1 MIARDIRRTILV
13 VDDSLDTL
21 EVLRRNL
28 EVAGYRVHC
37 ATGVPQA
44 VQLLGKETVDVVVT
58 DLKMP
63 GVSGIELVRHVRE
76 NLRETEVLMITGYP
90 SVEGAV
96 AAMRTGAADY
106 LPKPF
111 TSAELLAAIGRAID
125 RIHARHS
132 MQAPPAEIPQE
143 GVPGMLGA
151 SEVMQSV
158 FRAIREHAE
167 GLLPVLIRGENG
179 TGMRSVARVLHTVGP
194 RPESLFVEIDC
205 ASRIGAFEPRVSG
218 TLYLADIDS
227 LDRASQQ
234 KLLEAMVGDSSGRIV
249 VSTSVDLAG
258 MVERGVFDDRLH
270 GKLSAVQIPL
280 PPLRERGDDLLLLAR
295 HFAERAAMELGL
307 SSPTFSDRT
316 LEALQAYPWPGNVV
330 ELWWTIRRLVAAAK
344 GETVELPDL
353 PAPMRSSAQGPAAA
367 FRSLADV
374 EGAHIQEV
382 LAAVNGNRTR
392 AAEIL
397 GIDRK
402 TLREKI
408 KRSAEIPSP

>member
-1 MIARDIRRTILV
+1 MNERERPRTILV

-28 EVAGYRVHC
+28 EAADYRVHC

-44 VQLLGKETVDVVVT
+44 VQLLTKEAVDVVVT
-58 DLKMP
+58 DLRMP

-76 NLRETEVLMITGYP
+76 NLKETEVLMITGYP

-111 TSAELLAAIGRAID
+111 TAAELLAAIERAID
-125 RIHARHS
+125 RIRARRS
-132 MQAPPAEIPQE
+132 MQRPPTETPQE
-143 GVPGMLGA
+143 QIPGLLGA
-151 SEVMQSV
+151 SPAMQSV
-158 FRAIREHAE
+158 FRSIREHAE

-179 TGMRSVARVLHTVGP
+179 TGMRSVARALHSLGP
-194 RPESLFVEIDC
+194 HSAAPLVEVDC
-205 ASRIGAFEPRVSG
+205 AVLAGSLRALTEG
-218 TLYLADIDS
+218 TLYLADVDS
-227 LDRASQQ
+227 LARADQER
-234 KLLEAMVGDSSGRIV
+234 LLAILSGDPTGRV
-249 VSTSVDLAG
+249 VASTSIDLAG
-258 MVERGVFDDRLH
+258 MVERGMFDERLH
-270 GKLSAVQIPL
+270 RRLSAVQISL
-280 PPLRERGDDLLLLAR
+280 PPLRERGDDLLSLAR
-295 HFAERAAMELGL
+295 HFAERAAKQLGL
-307 SSPTFSDRT
+307 PCPAFDDRA
-316 LEALQAYPWPGNVV
+316 LAALQGYPWPGNVV
-330 ELWWTIRRLVAAAK
+330 ELWWTIRRLVADAK
-344 GETVELPDL
+344 GEPVELPDL

-367 FRSLADV
+367 LRSLADV

-408 KRSAEIPSP
+408 KRAALA

>member
-1 MIARDIRRTILV
+1 MSERDNLKSILV

-28 EVAGYRVHC
+28 EAGGYRVQC

-44 VQLLGKETVDVVVT
+44 IQTLARETVDVVVT

-76 NLRETEVLMITGYP
+76 NLKETEVLMITGYP

-111 TSAELLAAIGRAID
+111 TSAELLAAVGRAVD
-125 RIHARHS
+125 RIRARRS
-132 MQAPPAEIPQE
+132 MQSPPAQTSREEIP
-143 GVPGMLGA
+143 GLLGA
-151 SEVMQSV
+151 SEAMQSV
-158 FRAIREHAE
+158 FRAIREHAG
-167 GLLPVLIRGENG
+167 GLLPVLLRGETG
-179 TGMRSVARVLHTVGP
+179 TGLRSVARALHRVGSRAGSP
-194 RPESLFVEIDC
+194 FVEFDC
-205 ASRIGAFEPRVSG
+205 ASRMGPFEPRADG

-227 LDRASQQ
+227 LDRSSQERLLDVMNDDPPGRFIASTN
-234 KLLEAMVGDSSGRIV
+234 M
-249 VSTSVDLAG
+249 DLIG
-258 MVERGVFDDRLH
+258 MVERDAFDGRLY
-270 GKLSAVQIPL
+270 GRLSAIQIAL
-280 PPLRERGDDLLLLAR
+280 PPIRERGDDLFLLAR
-295 HFAERAAMELGL
+295 HFAERAAKELKL
-307 SSPTFSDRT
+307 PCPEFADRT
-316 LEALQAYPWPGNVV
+316 LEALQSYPWPGNVV
-330 ELWWTIRRLVAAAK
+330 ELWWTIRRLVAAGRGAA
-344 GETVELPDL
+344 VELPDL
-353 PAPMRSSAQGPAAA
+353 PGPMRSIVQSPAAA
-367 FRSLADV
+367 LRSLADV

-402 TLREKI
+402 TLREKL
-408 KRSAEIPSP
+408 KRSAAV